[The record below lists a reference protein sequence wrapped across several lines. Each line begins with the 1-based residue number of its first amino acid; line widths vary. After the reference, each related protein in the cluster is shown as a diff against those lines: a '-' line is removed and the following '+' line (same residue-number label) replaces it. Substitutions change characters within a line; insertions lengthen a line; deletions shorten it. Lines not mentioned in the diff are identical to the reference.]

1 MTKIISILSILFLMT
16 VANANDMKYEKI
28 GQWNIA
34 LDNPTQMVDKSR
46 IMTLFTGGTIAL
58 ADGGGIIKACIEDGH
73 LYARSIDVNIR
84 CYVELDDNSTMLLE
98 YVAKLVPDET
108 FWDLFPKGVLTTPP
122 NIGLKYWTGEFK
134 MATVSEKYAWVND
147 NVIVGIGLE
156 LQGMKDGKAGY
167 ALYDLYALKH

>member
-1 MTKIISILSILFLMT
+1 MKYMITILSLFFIFT
-16 VANANDMKYEKI
+16 SVNANELKYEKI

-46 IMTLFTGGTIAL
+46 IMTLFTGGTITFG
-58 ADGGGIIKACIEDGH
+58 DGGGVLKACIEDGH

-84 CYVELDDNSTMLLE
+84 FYVELDDNSTMLLE

-122 NIGLKYWTGEFK
+122 NVGLKYWTGEFK

-156 LQGMKDGKAGY
+156 LQGMKDGKDGY